1 MTEYTEAFRFEI
13 AVIGDVIEY
22 LENERDNIIDSY
34 TIQSTGIMEQEG
46 EEWVAEVQ
54 ELIDN
59 LRLGTVGG
67 RAFEIE
73 RQYRKNEAK
82 VAQAWEEFRE
92 SHPEYF
98 TKIY

>member
-1 MTEYTEAFRFEI
+1 MIEYSEAFRFEA
-13 AVIGDVIEY
+13 AVIGDTIEY
-22 LENERDNIIDSY
+22 LENQLESIIDSY
-34 TIQSTGIMEQEG
+34 TVQSTGLMEQEG
-46 EEWVAEVQ
+46 EEWAAEVQ

-67 RAFEIE
+67 RAFEME